1 VTVATQ
7 PLQISG
13 EDSIAAAVALE
24 IGDRPAAESPIE
36 LSHFARSE

>member
-1 VTVATQ
+1 VTVETQ
-7 PLQISG
+7 PLQVSG

-36 LSHFARSE
+36 FLHFARSE